1 VSLKLARKGQFF
13 ILMAVVICSLVFA
26 LWGAAAQLRRGPA
39 LIYPTDLNY
48 LLVNI
53 KNEAKRA
60 VEISLAEY
68 SNPASNSTGLETIL
82 SSNLNDWKGKTR
94 TYLRNKG
101 FEFYC
106 TYTVTEDLRH
116 GQDYTKNPAK
126 SETEVSFTVSII
138 SPSARVT
145 DTFVV
150 RAGLYLK
157 VISGRLNL
165 DSTVTIRVTWNGVNG
180 APIAGCTISGTTT
193 PSGGTLTVTD
203 RGDGTYT
210 VTASGTNKVKTVTAV
225 DQHAIYVEGS

>member
-1 VSLKLARKGQFF
+1 MRRELARKGQFF

-26 LWGAAAQLRRGPA
+26 LWSAAAQLRRGPA

-94 TYLRNKG
+94 TYLRDKG

-106 TYTVTEDLRH
+106 TYTVSEDLRH
-116 GQDYTKNPAK
+116 GQDYTHNPAK
-126 SETEVSFTVSII
+126 SETEVSFTISII

-157 VISGRLNL
+157 VIEGGLNR
-165 DSTVTIRVTWNGVNG
+165 DSTITIRVTWNGENG
-180 APIAGCTISGTTT
+180 PPVAGCNISGETSTGLEIT
-193 PSGGTLTVTD
+193 EWTD
-203 RGDGTYT
+203 NGDGTYT
-210 VTASGTNKVKTVTAV
+210 VRASNGKVKTVNAI
-225 DQHAIYVEGS
+225 DQHAIYVERS